1 MLIKTLGPA
10 ENSSPDLLRPNLAK
24 LDFVRIE
31 LRVERGILFRISGMA
46 NTAARA
52 AQARIRSALISCGYK
67 WPGKGITINISPAT
81 SPSSARKF
89 DLAIALC
96 ILVAEGKI
104 HRSPLRNLILS
115 GELGLDGTLYN
126 SGNENLTRLNSS
138 SPGKSFPTLNSAINY
153 LNALNSGRKSV
164 RKNGGEFGR
173 NAGNEFERN
182 AGRNAGRNAE
192 GEYGRNAGNGQ
203 AFEGEKFTPTTFA
216 QISGEPSAKRKA
228 IIAAA
233 GNHNI
238 VLMGPPGSGKSVLA
252 RIIHSLL
259 PPLKGR
265 ALKEVQNIY
274 NRASKAMPANKRVP
288 WRAPH
293 NSTAP
298 AGLIGTFTTLGEW
311 SLAHQGVLFL
321 DEWPEFSR
329 NTLEACRLPME
340 TGTIALARAAGSTE
354 LPASALL
361 IAALNPCPC
370 GRLTDTTHQCFCTPS
385 ETRGYLKKL
394 SGPVAD
400 RFGLHLELGH
410 ERDAKFD
417 FDEII
422 SGFSSFSAR
431 FSPNSANN
439 ERFSEKTFWDFAKK
453 KVQSSREW
461 RKKRFGPKMKPNLP
475 SEIESFM
482 DKSAKD
488 WLAEFTRMSGI
499 TSRGRLQLLDV
510 ALTSALIDGEE
521 IISAS
526 HLAEAAE
533 SRLFDRSSWLSG
545 AKDPSIPAYKKD
557 VRINLPTWID
567 KVP

>member
-10 ENSSPDLLRPNLAK
+10 ENSSPDLLRPNPAK

-46 NTAARA
+46 NTSARA

-81 SPSSARKF
+81 PPSSDRKF

-96 ILVAEGKI
+96 ILAAEGKI
-104 HRSPLRNLILS
+104 HKSSLRSLILS

-138 SPGKSFPTLNSAINY
+138 SPGKSFPTLNATINY
-153 LNALNSGRKSV
+153 LNAW

-173 NAGNEFERN
+173 GSGREYGSEF
-182 AGRNAGRNAE
+182 GRNVGRNAE
-192 GEYGRNAGNGQ
+192 GEIG
-203 AFEGEKFTPTTFA
+203 GEKFTPTTFA

-259 PPLKGR
+259 PPLKDR
-265 ALKEVQNIY
+265 ALKEVLNIY
-274 NRASKAMPANKRVP
+274 KRASKAMPANKRVP

-298 AGLIGTFTTLGEW
+298 AGLIGTLTTLGEW

-422 SGFSSFSAR
+422 SGFSSFSAH
-431 FSPNSANN
+431 FPPNSANN
-439 ERFSEKTFWDFAKK
+439 ERFLEKSFWEFAKK
-453 KVQSSREW
+453 KVQSTREW

-510 ALTSALIDGEE
+510 SLTSALIDGDE
-521 IISAS
+521 IISAN
-526 HLAEAAE
+526 HLVEAAE